1 MIDTVHHHGSQR
13 NGKVG
18 GNINPPKRFYFRSCT
33 LWTDPLQLYD
43 ALIQPQRSVTR
54 LIMHHP
60 RQFYQYCVQICTY
73 VYIYNIYVCNTY
85 MARREVY
92 KYLSIRIEEKEGEF
106 GCYAAPRLSHWI
118 SAILFLLFLCLLCL
132 WKMCNWK
139 IESNSA
145 NSINRKENCVI
156 LNL

>member
-1 MIDTVHHHGSQR
+1 MYLVDGSATVVR
-13 NGKVG
+13 CANIAAKVSYS
-18 GNINPPKRFYFRSCT
+18 INHAPSTIVLPILCT
-33 LWTDPLQLYD
+33 DMY
-43 ALIQPQRSVTR
+43 IR
-54 LIMHHP
+54 I
-60 RQFYQYCVQICTY
+60 
-73 VYIYNIYVCNTY
+73 YIYNIYVCNTY
-85 MARREVY
+85 MAWREVY

-106 GCYAAPRLSHWI
+106 DCYAAPRLSHWI

-156 LNL
+156 LNLLV